1 MRQIISGE
9 TPKVK
14 IINRKSVDNFL
25 DENKKLFEKLSTD
38 NINCLY
44 ESHKIVNDPVLN
56 YLNVTCE
63 NQSQKELKKLIRR
76 EFDVC
81 EKIYPYLGDLFV
93 NLFFDN
99 FSIKNKTSFKFTKQ
113 KEATFLSTITHDLV
127 RKIAN
132 IFFKDLSLE
141 YFISV
146 EKEKIDEIV
155 MVKKTDLVFDL
166 EFDSAYIEKYGSLV
180 FEEYNFIIIDGMIDS
195 IGEIHHLLH
204 AASENKEPYVIFCYG
219 INPEVKHTIIT
230 NNNRG
235 ITKVFPI
242 DIIVNESSLNI
253 LNDIATISNDEII
266 SATKGQTISQAVR
279 NKLKKGKR
287 IKIEKNRFTLKQLC
301 SNQVLKNHRKFL
313 YKRIDETDN
322 DTNKSYLEK
331 RYKRINTKAV
341 SIHIPET
348 LYTNNHFIRELDYF
362 LRFLSNINKK
372 MVKYRNINNK
382 KFYYVPSVYIELI
395 KEKKNMLN
403 NMFENIE
410 KLIVRGENNEQ

>member
-25 DENKKLFEKLSTD
+25 DENKKLFEKLSND

-99 FSIKNKTSFKFTKQ
+99 FSIKNKTSFKFTRQ
-113 KEATFLSTITHDLV
+113 KESTFLSTITHDLV
-127 RKIAN
+127 KKIAN

-166 EFDSAYIEKYGSLV
+166 EFDTSYIEKYGSLV

-242 DIIVNESSLNI
+242 DITVNESSLNI
-253 LNDIATISNDEII
+253 LNDIAIISNDEVI

-322 DTNKSYLEK
+322 DTNKAYLE
-331 RYKRINTKAV
+331 I
-341 SIHIPET
+341 II
-348 LYTNNHFIRELDYF
+348 LL
-362 LRFLSNINKK
+362 
-372 MVKYRNINNK
+372 
-382 KFYYVPSVYIELI
+382 
-395 KEKKNMLN
+395 
-403 NMFENIE
+403 EN
-410 KLIVRGENNEQ
+410 

>member
-99 FSIKNKTSFKFTKQ
+99 FSIKNKTSFKFTRQ
-113 KEATFLSTITHDLV
+113 KESTFLSTITHDLV
-127 RKIAN
+127 KKIAN

-166 EFDSAYIEKYGSLV
+166 EFDSSYIEKYGSLV

-242 DIIVNESSLNI
+242 DITVNESSLNI
-253 LNDIATISNDEII
+253 LNDIAIISNDEVI

-322 DTNKSYLEK
+322 DTNKAYLEK

-395 KEKKNMLN
+395 KEKKSMLS

-410 KLIVRGENNEQ
+410 KLIVRGENNE

>member
-99 FSIKNKTSFKFTKQ
+99 FSIKNKTSFKFTRQ
-113 KEATFLSTITHDLV
+113 KESTFLSTITHDLV
-127 RKIAN
+127 KKIAN

-166 EFDSAYIEKYGSLV
+166 EFDTSYIEKYGSLV

-242 DIIVNESSLNI
+242 DITVNESSLNI
-253 LNDIATISNDEII
+253 LNDIAIISNDEVI

-322 DTNKSYLEK
+322 DTNKAYLEK

-395 KEKKNMLN
+395 KEKKSMLS

-410 KLIVRGENNEQ
+410 KLIVRGENNE

>member
-99 FSIKNKTSFKFTKQ
+99 FSIKNKTSFKFTRQ
-113 KEATFLSTITHDLV
+113 KESTFLSTITHDLV

-166 EFDSAYIEKYGSLV
+166 EFDTSYIEKYGSLV

-242 DIIVNESSLNI
+242 DITVNESSLNI
-253 LNDIATISNDEII
+253 LNDIAIISNDEVI

-322 DTNKSYLEK
+322 DTNKAYLEK

-395 KEKKNMLN
+395 KEKKSMLS

-410 KLIVRGENNEQ
+410 KLIVRGENNE